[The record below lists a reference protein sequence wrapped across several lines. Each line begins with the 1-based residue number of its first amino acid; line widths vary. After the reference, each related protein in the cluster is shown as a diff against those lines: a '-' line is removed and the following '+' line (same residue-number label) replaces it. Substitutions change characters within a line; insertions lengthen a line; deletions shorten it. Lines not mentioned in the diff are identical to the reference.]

1 MLSATYVRSNIMKNK
16 IIYLDNAA
24 TTFPKPQKVISAV
37 QNCLSNYC
45 GNPSRG
51 SNPLAVK
58 SAETIYEC
66 RTLLGELFCCEP
78 ENVIFTYNTT
88 YALNM
93 AIKGAVNRGDHIL
106 ISNMEHNSTLR
117 PVERLSRDGFANYDI
132 FDVYGK
138 STDEILSDIDRKINV
153 RTRLLCCVH
162 SSNICSYRIPIKEI
176 GKLCRERGIL
186 FICDGAQSGG
196 HIPID
201 MKNSCI
207 DILCLPSHKGL
218 YGPQGGGIM
227 LLSENTVL
235 KTMIEGGNGYR
246 SLDLSMGD
254 ISPEKYEAGT
264 LNTPGIAG
272 LCEGLKFLKARGI
285 DSIGRQNEA
294 LFRGAYASLS
304 SISGVK
310 IYDDTA
316 GAVLLFNINGISS
329 DEAGELYNRRSICLR
344 TGFHCSPLAHKAL
357 GTPDSGAIR
366 ISFGAFNTPLQLS
379 AFLNLTEDISGGKL
393 RI

>member
-1 MLSATYVRSNIMKNK
+1 MKNK

-24 TTFPKPQKVISAV
+24 TTFPKPQHVISAV
-37 QNCLSNYC
+37 NRCLSNYC

-51 SNPLAVK
+51 SNPLSVK
-58 SAETIYEC
+58 SAEVVYEC
-66 RTLLGELFCCEP
+66 RTLLGEMFCCEP

-93 AIKGAVNRGDHIL
+93 AIKGLVSRGDHIL

-117 PVERLSRDGFANYDI
+117 PVDSLSRDGFANYDI
-132 FDVYGK
+132 FEVYGK
-138 STDEILSDIDRKINV
+138 STDEILSDIDRKINS
-153 RTRLLCCVH
+153 RTRIICCVH
-162 SSNICSYRIPIKEI
+162 SSNICSYHIPIKEI
-176 GKLCRERGIL
+176 GRLCRDRGIL

-201 MKNSCI
+201 MKDSFI

-218 YGPQGGGIM
+218 YGPQGGGMM
-227 LLSENTVL
+227 LLSENVVL
-235 KTMIEGGNGYR
+235 KNLIQGGNGYR

-272 LCEGLKFLKARGI
+272 LCEGLKFLKVRGI
-285 DSIGRQNEA
+285 ESIKRQNEA
-294 LFRGAYASLS
+294 LFKTAYASLS
-304 SISGVK
+304 SIPNVK
-310 IYDDTA
+310 IYDDCA
-316 GAVLLFNINGISS
+316 GAVLLFNIKNISS
-329 DEAGELYNRRSICLR
+329 DEAGEIYNRQNICLR
-344 TGFHCSPLAHKAL
+344 TGFHCSPLSHKAL
-357 GTPDSGAIR
+357 GTPDSGAVR
-366 ISFGAFNTPLQLS
+366 ISFGAFNTPIQLS
-379 AFLNLTEDISGGKL
+379 AFSALTEDISRGRF